1 MCIRD
6 RYIATELIRSI
17 SIDSAGV
24 EAFMDS
30 TKILNEIE
38 LLMGGQ
44 GGQNILE
51 GRQNDLG
58 EDLKL
63 SMKCWKPTYTSTP
76 LTKDIFPF
84 QHRQNLLN
92 LFINYNTPLPLSLAV
107 ERIYSIGGDI
117 FIAKRSALTAFNFEH
132 LIFLKG
138 NMDLLSFEDDIE
150 DCLLYT

>member
-1 MCIRD
+1 
-6 RYIATELIRSI
+6 
-17 SIDSAGV
+17 
-24 EAFMDS
+24 MDS
-30 TKILNEIE
+30 TKVLDEID

-44 GGQNILE
+44 GGQNISE

-63 SMKCWKPTYTSTP
+63 AMDCWKWTNTSTP

-92 LFINYNTPLPLSLAV
+92 LFIKYNTPLPSSAAV
-107 ERIYSIGGDI
+107 ERIFSIGGDI
-117 FIAKRSALTAFNFEH
+117 LRAKRSALTAFNFEH

-150 DCLLYT
+150 EEVENLEIL